1 MKPTDISLIILIGF
15 LLCIWGVGEFLWR
28 KSKDA
33 DWIKKATRNKSA
45 RKYSAEISREEVLKL
60 SPQQQQELFKAG
72 SRAEMLFCFRI
83 VVPLMICL
91 ILGIYI
97 YHGGK

>member
-1 MKPTDISLIILIGF
+1 MNQSELLLTTLIVNLF
-15 LLCIWGVGEFLWR
+15 LVMGVCEFIFR
-28 KSKDA
+28 KGKDA
-33 DWIKKATRNKSA
+33 DWIKKATQNKSA
-45 RKYSAEISREEVLKL
+45 RKYSAEISREELLKL

-72 SRAEMLFCFRI
+72 SRAVMLFGFRI

>member
-1 MKPTDISLIILIGF
+1 MNQSELLLTLLIGNLF
-15 LLCIWGVGEFLWR
+15 LGMGVCEFIFR
-28 KSKDA
+28 KGKDA

-45 RKYSAEISREEVLKL
+45 RKYSAEISREELLKL

-72 SRAEMLFCFRI
+72 SRAELLFCIRI
-83 VVPLMICL
+83 AGLLMICL